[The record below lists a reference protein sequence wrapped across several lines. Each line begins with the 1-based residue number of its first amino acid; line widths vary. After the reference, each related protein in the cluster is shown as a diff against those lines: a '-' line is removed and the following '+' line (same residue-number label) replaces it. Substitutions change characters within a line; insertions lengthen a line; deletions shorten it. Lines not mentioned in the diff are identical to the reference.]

1 MKGRDNTNE
10 VSISSLKNCKV
21 NFSYSKKDIKES
33 NIFIITV
40 PTPVTKKNKPDLSNL
55 IDVSKLVATSLKLGD
70 TIVFESTVF
79 PGCTDEIMVPIIEKY
94 SKLKINEDFYVGIH
108 QRE

>member
-1 MKGRDNTNE
+1 MKSEIKICVLGLGYVGLPLAIEFSKYFKVIGYVKNLQRVKELCKGRDNTNE

-40 PTPVTKKNKPDLSNL
+40 PTPVTKKK
-55 IDVSKLVATSLKLGD
+55 
-70 TIVFESTVF
+70 
-79 PGCTDEIMVPIIEKY
+79 
-94 SKLKINEDFYVGIH
+94 
-108 QRE
+108 